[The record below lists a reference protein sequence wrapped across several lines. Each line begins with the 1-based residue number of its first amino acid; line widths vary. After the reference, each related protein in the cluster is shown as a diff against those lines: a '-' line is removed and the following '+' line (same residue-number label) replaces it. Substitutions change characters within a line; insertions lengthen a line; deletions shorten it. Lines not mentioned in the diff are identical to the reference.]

1 MTGEMLF
8 AYSNS
13 PWVSTLEDFSTGR
26 CGDIDAWL
34 NIQCDGKKQGA
45 FVNFSRPV
53 YPDSLF
59 GDAEFTSVELFS
71 TRVRFDDDLPFFALM
86 GYDPSEPTYVIFFD
100 QGIVDDI
107 AKSKSMTLEMNYA
120 GCSSAHY
127 RFNLRGAKSN
137 IRKMMSY
144 CD

>member
-1 MTGEMLF
+1 MAPKICILIVTCICTQVSLAQWEWGVETDVMTGEMLF

-100 QGIVDDI
+100 
-107 AKSKSMTLEMNYA
+107 
-120 GCSSAHY
+120 
-127 RFNLRGAKSN
+127 
-137 IRKMMSY
+137 
-144 CD
+144 